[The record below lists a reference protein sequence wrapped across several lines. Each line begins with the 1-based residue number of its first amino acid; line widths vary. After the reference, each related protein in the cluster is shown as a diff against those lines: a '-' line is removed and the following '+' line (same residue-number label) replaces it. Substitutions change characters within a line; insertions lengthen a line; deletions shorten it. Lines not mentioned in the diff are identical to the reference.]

1 MSPRLTWQALTLRL
15 RVPFRLSYGV
25 TETRRSFS
33 VRLAGDEGL
42 GEAAIPPYYGV
53 SDESMIALWA
63 SLAASDAAFPDD
75 PADIPAWV
83 GQAGPAPARCAV
95 DLALHDRIGR
105 RAGLPLWQLLGLP
118 PPAPL
123 ATCFTIAID
132 EPEEMARQAQAA
144 SAYDTLKIKLG
155 STDDFAR
162 LQAIRAA
169 RPDAKLRVDANAGWE
184 VDTAIALVRR
194 LEPLGIELI
203 EQPVSKDDIAGMGA
217 VQAATDIPIVG
228 DESCQ
233 SLADVEALAAAGVR
247 GINLKLMK
255 AGGLT
260 HGVAM
265 ARRSRELGMKLMLGC
280 MIETSVGVTAMAHL
294 SGLADWL
301 DLDGP
306 LLIANDPFDGLR
318 YDAAGVISLPDRP
331 GIGVRARDLT
341 GFQRQRSW
349 RNLSGLGSDL

>member
-1 MSPRLTWQALTLRL
+1 MPPRLTWQALTLRL

-25 TETRRSFS
+25 SETRRAFS

-53 SDESMIALWA
+53 SDESMIALWE
-63 SLAASDAAFPDD
+63 SLARSDASFPDD
-75 PADIPAWV
+75 PADISLWI
-83 GQAGPAPARCAV
+83 GESGPAPARCAV

-105 RAGLPLWQLLGLP
+105 RVGLPLWQLLGLP
-118 PPAPL
+118 PPVPL

-132 EPEEMARQAQAA
+132 EPDEMAGQAQAA
-144 SAYDTLKIKLG
+144 SAYETLKIKLG
-155 STDDFAR
+155 SEDDFAR
-162 LQAIRAA
+162 LQAVRAA
-169 RPDAKLRVDANAGWE
+169 RPDAKLRVDANAGW
-184 VDTAIALVRR
+184 DADAAIALVRK
-194 LEPLGIELI
+194 LEPLDIELI
-203 EQPVSKDDIAGMGA
+203 EQPVRKDDIAGMGA
-217 VQAATDIPIVG
+217 VQRATGIPIVG

-233 SLADVEALAAAGVR
+233 SLADVEALAAAGAR

-260 HGVAM
+260 NGVAM
-265 ARRSRELGMKLMLGC
+265 ARRARALGMKLMLGC

-294 SGLADWL
+294 AGLADWL

-318 YDAAGVISLPDRP
+318 YDARGVISLPHRP
-331 GIGVRARDLT
+331 GIGVKTKDLT
-341 GFQRQRSW
+341 GLARH
-349 RNLSGLGSDL
+349 

>member
-1 MSPRLTWQALTLRL
+1 MPHRLSWQALTLHL

-33 VRLAGDEGL
+33 VRLADDEGL

-53 SDESMIALWA
+53 SDESMIALWE
-63 SLAASDAAFPDD
+63 SLSQNETPFPDD
-75 PADIPAWV
+75 PADVFHWV
-83 GQAGPAPARCAV
+83 GQSGPAPARCAV

-105 RAGLPLWQLLGLP
+105 RANLPLWQLLALP
-118 PPAPL
+118 QPRCL

-132 EPEEMARQAQAA
+132 APEEMARQAVAA
-144 SAYDTLKIKLG
+144 SAYKTLKIKLG
-155 STDDFAR
+155 SEDDFAR
-162 LQAIRAA
+162 LQAIRDA
-169 RPDAKLRVDANAGWE
+169 RPDAKLRIDANAGW
-184 VDTAIALVRR
+184 DTNDAIALVRR
-194 LEPLGIELI
+194 LEPLDVELI
-203 EQPVSKDDIAGMGA
+203 EQPVRKEDIAGMGA
-217 VQAATDIPIVG
+217 VQRATDIPVVA

-233 SLADVEALAAAGVR
+233 SLGDVEALAAAGVA

-260 HGVAM
+260 NGVAM
-265 ARRSRELGMKLMLGC
+265 ARRARDLGMKVMLGC

-306 LLIANDPFDGLR
+306 LLIANDPFDGIR
-318 YDAAGVISLPDRP
+318 YDAYGVVSLPDRP
-331 GIGVRARDLT
+331 GIGVCAKDPT
-341 GFQRQRSW
+341 GFATST
-349 RNLSGLGSDL
+349 